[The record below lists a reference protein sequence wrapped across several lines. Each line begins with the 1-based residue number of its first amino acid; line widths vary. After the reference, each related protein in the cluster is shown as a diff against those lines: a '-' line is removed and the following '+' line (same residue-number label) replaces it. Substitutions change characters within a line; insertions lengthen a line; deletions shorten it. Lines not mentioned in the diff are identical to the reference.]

1 MGIYAACFVLQ
12 AAAFIDIRSERM
24 LPDMTGPIFVLEGE
38 RFRPTDRARSPWGE
52 TLLHGGSA
60 AGLLARAVERF
71 NEDPALQAS
80 RLTVDL
86 LRPVPNQPLDV
97 HVETVRRGG
106 RIHVI
111 EASLL
116 ADGELVTR
124 ATALMLRRLEE
135 PLDIP
140 TPPLPFE
147 GPAQLEPRTL
157 GDWMGARA
165 ASFAPPAGRAEGLHT
180 TIEVRWVN
188 RGENG
193 PNRAWVRL
201 PASLVEGEDN
211 SPFVLAAT
219 LSDFTNAFANG
230 GQRLPVGMINADITL
245 YLHRYPAGEWI
256 ALETQRVSQPSG
268 LAVSTA
274 VLYDELGA
282 IGHVVEA
289 ALANQRR

>member
-1 MGIYAACFVLQ
+1 
-12 AAAFIDIRSERM
+12 
-24 LPDMTGPIFVLEGE
+24 MTDAIFVLEGE
-38 RFRPTDRARSPWGE
+38 RFRPTDKARSPWGE

-71 NEDPALQAS
+71 NEDPGLQAS

-86 LRPVPNQPLDV
+86 LRPVPNRPLDV

-106 RIHVI
+106 RIHVV

-124 ATALMLRRLEE
+124 ATALLLRPLDE
-135 PLDIP
+135 PLAMP
-140 TPPLPFE
+140 APSLPFD
-147 GPAQLEPRTL
+147 GPELLEPRTL
-157 GDWMGARA
+157 GDWMGSR
-165 ASFAPPAGRAEGLHT
+165 SPNFQPPAGRAEGLHT

-188 RGENG
+188 RGEDG

-201 PASLVEGEDN
+201 PAQLVAGEAN
-211 SPFVLAAT
+211 TPFVLAAT
-219 LSDFTNAFANG
+219 LSDFTNAFANSG
-230 GQRLPVGMINADITL
+230 PRLPVGMINADITL

-256 ALETQRVSQPSG
+256 ALETQRRAEPSG

-274 VLYDELGA
+274 TMYDEDGP
-282 IGHVVEA
+282 IGTAVES
-289 ALANQRR
+289 ALVNQRNLTPGPPLR